1 MAHQNSEAMS
11 WVRAVFD
18 ALRLAYGADS
28 TKGRQECGSLAAMY
42 NETLEARLP
51 ATLQA
56 KVLLHDLGD
65 AVTIGLKRS
74 GQIRKSKGAALWH
87 VHKQRLE
94 AAKTRACASR
104 PAAVG

>member
-65 AVTIGLKRS
+65 AVTIGLKRP
-74 GQIRKSKGAALWH
+74 GQIRKSKGRPCGTCTSSGWRRPRRGLVRAA
-87 VHKQRLE
+87 R
-94 AAKTRACASR
+94 RR
-104 PAAVG
+104 